1 MPTISLPTPGLTPG
15 IGWATQLNVAINAIN
30 NEVDIQ
36 ANELAI
42 NVTRFPSVQS
52 AIDSAPA
59 GATLFFPSTMSPVAV
74 PAGGFALKSNNLT
87 IDARG
92 VEFQVSNWGTPAFLA
107 LRSNGGGDGHT
118 FRIGMVRYTGVRGN
132 HTGALIR
139 GSVPYCSGCGVWTN
153 GDRNFIEYLRT
164 DGMPTPIFF
173 ASWNG
178 STMNDRVGVGNR
190 IGYLEATRY
199 NFALLFVRQ
208 RAFDF
213 GNAYCHDDLDD
224 SGGANPTHAIYGSAS
239 DGFRSEGG
247 FIGDWLVEN
256 NMGGAPFQFK
266 FTDGIVAGTLTG
278 NSSAGIAS
286 IQNCNDLSATAFV
299 GEDVRAP
306 VTGTRIVEF
315 VGTSGACKRIDV
327 GRIVVDKAAGVNIG
341 SVLLIFDES
350 GRVGSISVESR
361 NSVDAGQEVN
371 VRGEGTF
378 SILSVLV
385 NARATGMRPLRL
397 GDATEAGRA
406 VGWSIPNVRS
416 TGSATYD
423 PIPVEE
429 FPQCHS
435 NMWGDGNNF
444 LSGTSPVKGTYRR
457 GMRWSAFAPAVGAP
471 RGWVQTVN
479 GTLSG
484 STWASTTAVAAGA
497 FVKLAD
503 GRVLRYQTGG
513 TTGGS
518 EPNPSTVG
526 ATGPDGSAAWTL
538 MSLTS
543 GTVVSE
549 GNL

>member
-1 MPTISLPTPGLTPG
+1 MPTISLPTPGVTPG

-30 NEVDIQ
+30 TEVDIQ

-132 HTGALIR
+132 HTGAPIR
-139 GSVPYCSGCGVWTN
+139 GSAPYCSGCGVWTN

-178 STMNDRVGVGNR
+178 STVNDRVGVGNR

-208 RAFDF
+208 RGFDF
-213 GNAYCHDDLDD
+213 GNAYCYNDLDD

-247 FIGDWLVEN
+247 FIGDWLVEDN
-256 NMGGAPFQFK
+256 LSGAPFQFK
-266 FTDGIVAGTLTG
+266 YTDGVIAGTLTG
-278 NSSAGIAS
+278 NKSAGIAS
-286 IQNCNDLSATAFV
+286 IQNCNDFSATALV
-299 GEDVRAP
+299 GAGVKSSI
-306 VTGTRIVEF
+306 TGSRLVEF
-315 VGTSGACKRIDV
+315 VGVDSCRRVDV
-327 GRIVVDKAAGVNIG
+327 GRINIDKAAGVNSESIVAIIEESATIG
-341 SVLLIFDES
+341 SINVISRGTSSAGAELAVR
-350 GRVGSISVESR
+350 GVGS
-361 NSVDAGQEVN
+361 
-371 VRGEGTF
+371 F
-378 SILSVLV
+378 SIASVLIL
-385 NARATGMRPLRL
+385 ALATAMRPVLF
-397 GDATEAGRA
+397 GNGAEDGKA
-406 VGWSIPNVRS
+406 VGWSLPNVRS
-416 TGSATYD
+416 VGDSALFD
-423 PIPVEE
+423 AIPVQE
-429 FPQCHS
+429 FAQSHS
-435 NMWGDGNNF
+435 NMWGDGSGF
-444 LSGTSPVKGTYRR
+444 LSGSTPVKGTYRR
-457 GMRWSAFAPAVGAP
+457 GMRWSASAPAVGAP

-484 STWASTTAVAAGA
+484 STWASTTAVAAGS